1 VSGRILPSFNTS
13 GANPAGAPGQWTSG
27 TKTLQAHLLLAP
39 NASAWTLDG
48 TNTWLLRDPDSA
60 VTIVV
65 DPGPD
70 DTGHL
75 DRIVAH
81 ALATDAPIGGIV
93 LTHGHVD
100 HSAGARRLAQQAGVW
115 VRALD
120 PDHRLGGEGLAS
132 GDVITAGALEIRVV
146 STPGHSVDSV
156 SLLLPSEGSLL
167 TGDTVLGRGTT
178 VIAWPD
184 GRFGEY
190 VESLTALRALAE
202 EGAVQRILPGH
213 GPTLMDPAAVLDA
226 YLAHR
231 RMRLEE
237 VRVLVAAGVTA
248 PADLVAAIY
257 VDVDRGLW
265 PAAEMS
271 VRAQL
276 EYLNEL

>member
-1 VSGRILPSFNTS
+1 MPSADSSGTNKS
-13 GANPAGAPGQWTSG
+13 GSASPWISG

-39 NASAWTLDG
+39 NASAWTLEG
-48 TNTWLLRDPDSA
+48 TNTWMLRDPDSA

-75 DRIVAH
+75 DRILEH
-81 ALATDAPIGGIV
+81 ARATDAPIGGIV

-100 HSAGARRLAQQAGVW
+100 HSAGAQRLADQAGVW

-120 PDHRLGGEGLAS
+120 PAHRLGSEGLES

-146 STPGHSVDSV
+146 STPGHSQDSV
-156 SLLLPSEGSLL
+156 SLLLPAEGSLL

-190 VESLTALRALAE
+190 VESLTVLRALAE
-202 EGAVQRILPGH
+202 QGAVDRILPGH
-213 GPTLMDPAAVLDA
+213 GPTLMDPAGVLDA

-237 VRVLVAAGVTA
+237 VRVLVAAGVRA
-248 PADLVAAIY
+248 PEDIVAAMY

-276 EYLNEL
+276 EYLNAL